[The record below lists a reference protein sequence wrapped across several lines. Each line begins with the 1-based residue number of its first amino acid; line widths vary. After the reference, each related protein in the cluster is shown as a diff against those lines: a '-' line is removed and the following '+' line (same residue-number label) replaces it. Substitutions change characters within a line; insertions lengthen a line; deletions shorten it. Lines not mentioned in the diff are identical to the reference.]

1 MKVLVYDVAAE
12 DGGGLFVLKNF
23 YEDVLRTSNDI
34 EWTFMVSTEALKP
47 ANNIEIKI
55 FPEVKSSWLARWRF
69 ENQKLPKIIQEDG
82 YDAIISLQNMPVSK
96 SNLLQLVYMHQSLQY
111 CPKRFSLLKSDERG
125 MAIRQKFICGLIKR
139 HLRQSKHV
147 FVQTQWIKAATM
159 EWIGIGDKD
168 ITVVPVAF
176 STENLPIQS
185 YQGKSCK
192 TFFYPARA
200 EIYKNHQVIIDA
212 CCVLK
217 SKGINDYQVILT
229 IEKDMSSYANR
240 IIEQTKD
247 LPIQCIGTVSYEK
260 IWDYYSQSVLL
271 FPSYLE
277 TCGLPL
283 LEAKA
288 ACARIIASDMPFS
301 HEALDD
307 YPNVEFFP
315 YDNPKVLA
323 DRMEQALVSPKYTPC
338 QQNLQGEKT
347 SLLQAMIPY
356 LQG

>member
-1 MKVLVYDVAAE
+1 MYDVAAE
-12 DGGGLFVLKNF
+12 DGGGLFVLNNF
-23 YEDVLRTSNDI
+23 YQDVLTFGNKDF
-34 EWTFMVSTEALKP
+34 EWYFIVST
-47 ANNIEIKI
+47 NEIKETDRVRVLCY
-55 FPEVKSSWLARWRF
+55 PEVKTSWIARLEF
-69 ENQKLPKIIQEDG
+69 EYVRIPKIFKELNPDF
-82 YDAIISLQNMPVSK
+82 IISLQNMPINRCGVR
-96 SNLLQLVYMHQSLQY
+96 QFVYLHQSLQFLH
-111 CPKRFSLLKSDERG
+111 KKFSLLKSEECSL
-125 MAIRQKFICGLIKR
+125 AIRQKFISAFIKNAMPKAE
-139 HLRQSKHV
+139 HI
-147 FVQTQWIKAATM
+147 FVQTQWIKDATV
-159 EWIGIGDKD
+159 EWLKRDEKEISI
-168 ITVVPVAF
+168 VPVSLNIDGINIKRYSGAL
-176 STENLPIQS
+176 SRV
-185 YQGKSCK
+185 
-192 TFFYPARA
+192 FFYPARA
-200 EIYKNHQVIIDA
+200 EIYKNHQAIIDA
-212 CCVLK
+212 CYVLK

-260 IWDYYSQSVLL
+260 IWDYYSQSILL